1 MKTLIKNARIYD
13 GTGSNAFAGS
23 VLIED
28 EKIVAVIPDAP
39 GAEIP
44 AADKEID
51 LGGLSLS
58 PGFIDGHSHNDW
70 FAIRKDPFPFFEPF
84 LRQGV
89 TTFVTGNCGLS
100 VVGFED
106 GNEHVDLMGGGLFGF
121 KEVTGK
127 YGMTEDFL
135 KAVDRNAPA
144 NLAILAGH
152 CSARAAASGSVNR
165 PLTEEETKKMLDL
178 LEQQLQQGAAGISLG
193 MMYDP
198 GLFADVEEL
207 KKVAALCVKYDRPL
221 TVHPRAESKVSGA
234 YKQIFGRS
242 HLLRALDELV
252 EIAKGTPLKLQYSH
266 AIFVGRKTFK
276 DQKEFLKIVDE
287 LKKDGVDIM
296 FDIYDETLGV
306 SVITVIMPP
315 WYQSMTPEEK
325 RKKSNFRKFDLFT
338 KLEIKLVGFGYDDI
352 QVAYIGP
359 GYEEYEGKT
368 VHENAVERGLSDAE
382 MYLEL
387 CEKSDFK
394 GRVNQG
400 PYTTREI
407 IEDFEKNPD
416 CLFMTDAWVEDYG
429 VQNPALYDNFP
440 KFLHDSLTGK
450 GGDMPLMIRKMSG
463 AWADRFMLENR
474 GYIKPGCYADITV
487 FDEDEIRDTE
497 PDQGKPFGI
506 RRVFMNGK
514 EVLCEGEIDKETL
527 RTAGMAIAV
536 K

>member
-13 GTGSNAFAGS
+13 GTGSDPFMGS
-23 VLIED
+23 VLLED
-28 EKIVAVIPDAP
+28 EKIKAVIPA
-39 GAEIP
+39 ASQEEP
-44 AADKEID
+44 AADKVID

-70 FAIRKDPFPFFEPF
+70 FAIRKDPFPYFEPF

-89 TTFVTGNCGLS
+89 TTYVTGNCGLS
-100 VVGFED
+100 VIGFED
-106 GNEHVDLMGGGLFGF
+106 GNEHVDLMGGGLFF
-121 KEVTGK
+121 FNDTTGK
-127 YGMTEDFL
+127 YGMTEDYF

-144 NLAILAGH
+144 NIAILAGH

-165 PLTEEETKKMLDL
+165 PLTEEETQKMLDI

-198 GLFADVEEL
+198 GLYADVEEL

-221 TVHPRAESKVSGA
+221 TVHARAESKVSGA

-252 EIAKGTPLKLQYSH
+252 EVAKGTPLKLQYSH
-266 AIFVGRKTFK
+266 AIFVGRSTFK
-276 DQKEFLKIVDE
+276 DKDEFKKIIRD
-287 LKKDGVDIM
+287 LRANGVDAM

-315 WYQSMTPEEK
+315 WYQSMSPEEK
-325 RKKSNFRKFDLFT
+325 RKKSNFNKF
-338 KLEIKLVGFGYDDI
+338 KLITGIETKLVGFGFNDI
-352 QVAYIGP
+352 EIAYLGP
-359 GYEEYEGKT
+359 GMEEFEGKT
-368 VHENAVERGLSDAE
+368 VHQIAVEKGVSDAQ
-382 MYLEL
+382 MYLDL
-387 CEKSDFK
+387 CEKSNFK

-407 IEDFEKNPD
+407 IEDFEKDPN

-450 GGDMPLMIRKMSG
+450 GGPMPDMIRKMTG
-463 AWADRFMLENR
+463 GWADRFRLEDR
-474 GYIKPGCYADITV
+474 GYVRPGCYADLTV
-487 FDEDEIRDTE
+487 FDEDELRDTE
-497 PDQGKPFGI
+497 PDQKKPFGI

-514 EVLCEGEIDKETL
+514 EVLCDGEIDKESL

>member
-1 MKTLIKNARIYD
+1 MRTLLTNGKIYD
-13 GTGSNAFAGS
+13 GTGSDPFTGD
-23 VLIED
+23 VLVDGER
-28 EKIVAVIPDAP
+28 IVAVGPSLK
-39 GAEIP
+39 EE
-44 AADKEID
+44 ADKVID
-51 LGGLSLS
+51 LKGLSIS
-58 PGFIDGHSHNDW
+58 SGFFDAHSHNDW
-70 FAIRKDPFPFFEPF
+70 FCIKKEPRKYLEPF
-84 LRQGV
+84 IRQGI
-89 TTFVTGNCGLS
+89 TSFITGNCGLS
-100 VVGFED
+100 AVGFEPD
-106 GNEHVDLMGGGLFGF
+106 TPNVDKVGGGLFGYRGGTT
-121 KEVTGK
+121 TGVYPTVK
-127 YGMTEDFL
+127 SFFE
-135 KAVDRNAPA
+135 AIDRNNPCNIAV
-144 NLAILAGH
+144 LVGH
-152 CSARAAASGSVNR
+152 CTARTSVMGNENR
-165 PLTEEETKKMLDL
+165 EPSPEEKERMLGIM
-178 LEQQLQQGAAGISLG
+178 EQGLKEGACGLSLG

-315 WYQSMTPEEK
+315 WYQSLSPEEK

-416 CLFMTDAWVEDYG
+416 CLFMTDAWVEDHG

-463 AWADRFMLENR
+463 AWADRFMLQDR
-474 GYIKPGCYADITV
+474 GYVKPGCYADLTV
-487 FDEDEIRDTE
+487 FDEDEIRTTE
-497 PDQGKPFGI
+497 PDQSKPFGI
-506 RRVFMNGK
+506 KRVFMNGK

-536 K
+536 HN